1 MNKDRENARKQDKTV
16 LQWHPAFFADIQIEL
31 QEDADSLIFEN
42 EHQLGTK
49 PMEIDVLVIK
59 KEDGKMIHKNIGR
72 IFRKH
77 NIIEYKSPDDYLS
90 IDDFY
95 KVYGYACFYKAYAR
109 AVNMIQIQDLTISL
123 VCSKYPRKLMNH
135 LKLER
140 KYRIQKI
147 ESGIYYVNG
156 DVIPVQLIVIS
167 ELDPNRNLWLRSLTN
182 HLDNENMIRQIL
194 GEYNGNLDN
203 TLYRSAMNMIVK
215 ANKDKFKE
223 GDVLMCEALEE
234 LFMEIMP
241 DRVQKLMD
249 EAQKARDEETAQKIE
264 ENAVQIN
271 KLTSILLEEGR
282 IDDVKRASEDRNY
295 QKKLLKEFG
304 LLSEKV

>member
-1 MNKDRENARKQDKTV
+1 MSEKKKK
-16 LQWHPAFFADIQIEL
+16 LQWHPAFVAGMQIEFGEEARFL
-31 QEDADSLIFEN
+31 TFN
-42 EHQLGTK
+42 PEHLLGTK
-49 PMEIDVLVIK
+49 PMQIDILIK
-59 KEDGKMIHKNIGR
+59 KDSDQVLNKNIGR

-77 NIIEYKSPDDYLS
+77 NIIEYKAPGDYLS

-95 KVYGYACFYKAYAR
+95 KVYGYACFYKADAR

-271 KLTSILLEEGR
+271 KLTSKLLEEGR

>member
-1 MNKDRENARKQDKTV
+1 MNKDRENARKHDKTV

-77 NIIEYKSPDDYLS
+77 NIIEYKSSDDYFS

-95 KVYGYACFYKAYAR
+95 KVYGYACFYKTDAR

-123 VCSKYPRKLMNH
+123 VCSKYPRKLMSH
-135 LKLER
+135 LKFER
-140 KYRIQKI
+140 KYSIQKI

-223 GDVLMCEALEE
+223 GDGLMCEALEE

>member
-1 MNKDRENARKQDKTV
+1 
-16 LQWHPAFFADIQIEL
+16 
-31 QEDADSLIFEN
+31 
-42 EHQLGTK
+42 
-49 PMEIDVLVIK
+49 
-59 KEDGKMIHKNIGR
+59 MIHKNIGR

-95 KVYGYACFYKAYAR
+95 KVYGYACFYKADAR

-123 VCSKYPRKLMNH
+123 VCSKYPRKLMSH
-135 LKLER
+135 LKFER
-140 KYRIQKI
+140 KYSIQKI

-223 GDVLMCEALEE
+223 GDGLMCEALEE

-271 KLTSILLEEGR
+271 KLTAVLLEEGR
-282 IDDVKRASEDRNY
+282 IDDIKRASEDRNY

>member
-72 IFRKH
+72 FFRKH

-95 KVYGYACFYKAYAR
+95 KVYGYACFYKADAR

-167 ELDPNRNLWLRSLTN
+167 ELDPNRNLWLRS
-182 HLDNENMIRQIL
+182 
-194 GEYNGNLDN
+194 LDN

>member
-1 MNKDRENARKQDKTV
+1 MTILALMT
-16 LQWHPAFFADIQIEL
+16 F
-31 QEDADSLIFEN
+31 
-42 EHQLGTK
+42 
-49 PMEIDVLVIK
+49 IK
-59 KEDGKMIHKNIGR
+59 FM
-72 IFRKH
+72 
-77 NIIEYKSPDDYLS
+77 
-90 IDDFY
+90 
-95 KVYGYACFYKAYAR
+95 GYACFYKADAR

-271 KLTSILLEEGR
+271 KLTSILLEEER

>member
-95 KVYGYACFYKAYAR
+95 KVYGYACFYKADAR
-109 AVNMIQIQDLTISL
+109 AV
-123 VCSKYPRKLMNH
+123 
-135 LKLER
+135 
-140 KYRIQKI
+140 
-147 ESGIYYVNG
+147 
-156 DVIPVQLIVIS
+156 
-167 ELDPNRNLWLRSLTN
+167 
-182 HLDNENMIRQIL
+182 NMIRQIL

-282 IDDVKRASEDRNY
+282 IVDVKRASEDRNY